1 MDMGQSNKIVPSL
14 RPYNS
19 SVSVLSVC
27 LSIIKSW
34 EKGFCLF
41 VFFIFFYFLL
51 TANITSMWFSFSFQ
65 FLSIQRGMCF

>member
-1 MDMGQSNKIVPSL
+1 MDMGQSNKIVLSL

-34 EKGFCLF
+34 EKGFCLL
-41 VFFIFFYFLL
+41 VFFIFF
-51 TANITSMWFSFSFQ
+51 SPDS
-65 FLSIQRGMCF
+65 